1 LSSAARFFVYD
12 VAVVTT
18 RPGNV
23 KTTEP
28 ARVSRPRIALTSA
41 VLVAGVLLVFGPVRD
56 HAFIAFDD
64 PQYVVDNRH
73 VNTGLS
79 WQNVGW
85 AFTAGEQGNW
95 HPLTWL
101 SHMLDVELFGLDA
114 GGHHLT
120 SVGLHALNTVLLL
133 ILLLKLGWP
142 RWRSAIVA
150 ALFALHPMHVES
162 VAWVAERKDVLSAA
176 FWWATLL
183 AYVAYVR
190 RPSAARYML
199 VLLGFAA
206 GLMAKPMVVTL
217 PFVLLLLDFWP
228 LARYSGGSAPANP
241 PTASLAGTPDAP
253 RSAGSLAHAR
263 SSHAGRPFRAGN
275 VAPGEGRPRPGHVV
289 SDVGRPRPGH
299 VVSDVGRPFRAGD
312 LPSSWRALVIEKLP
326 LFALAA
332 AASVVTFLVQQESGA
347 VRSVEAL
354 AIGRR
359 LATALAGYAFY
370 LSKLLLPRDLAV
382 LYPFPESPPHAAA
395 AAGAA
400 LLLAITAIVMRMRTQ
415 WPWAVTGWLW
425 FVGTLVPV
433 IGLVQVGSQPFADR
447 YTYLPYTG
455 IFIMIVWGVAEIAAR
470 RTAWQRIAA
479 GAALVVVG
487 ALAVHAYRQVGY
499 WRDGI
504 TLWTRTLTVTDRNY
518 RAHNALGVALEDAG
532 RDREAADRYA
542 AAVAIR
548 PTYAE
553 ALNNLAGIRADQG
566 DLAAASS
573 YLTTALAAVPDHVES
588 MATLAVVRT
597 REGRLDEAIRLFERA
612 RALRPES
619 ADVRNGLAFALSRA
633 GRLSEARAELE
644 AAVRL
649 APDDPELRANLGLLI
664 GDQGD
669 LEGGMRVLREAI
681 RIAPGH
687 ARSHYGLGLLLH
699 EAGRPADAIASLS
712 AAISRDPSLADA
724 HHELG
729 RALASLGRVGE
740 SVAALETAVRLRS
753 TDPTFHYDL
762 AVMLLKAG
770 RRDEAIQ
777 HLERVLQL
785 DPAHADAVNALRA
798 IGRIR

>member
-1 LSSAARFFVYD
+1 
-12 VAVVTT
+12 
-18 RPGNV
+18 
-23 KTTEP
+23 
-28 ARVSRPRIALTSA
+28 
-41 VLVAGVLLVFGPVRD
+41 
-56 HAFIAFDD
+56 
-64 PQYVVDNRH
+64 
-73 VNTGLS
+73 
-79 WQNVGW
+79 
-85 AFTAGEQGNW
+85 
-95 HPLTWL
+95 
-101 SHMLDVELFGLDA
+101 
-114 GGHHLT
+114 
-120 SVGLHALNTVLLL
+120 
-133 ILLLKLGWP
+133 
-142 RWRSAIVA
+142 
-150 ALFALHPMHVES
+150 
-162 VAWVAERKDVLSAA
+162 
-176 FWWATLL
+176 
-183 AYVAYVR
+183 
-190 RPSAARYML
+190 
-199 VLLGFAA
+199 
-206 GLMAKPMVVTL
+206 
-217 PFVLLLLDFWP
+217 
-228 LARYSGGSAPANP
+228 
-241 PTASLAGTPDAP
+241 
-253 RSAGSLAHAR
+253 
-263 SSHAGRPFRAGN
+263 
-275 VAPGEGRPRPGHVV
+275 
-289 SDVGRPRPGH
+289 
-299 VVSDVGRPFRAGD
+299 VSDVGRPFRAGD

-332 AASVVTFLVQQESGA
+332 AASVVTFIVQQQSGA
-347 VRSVEAL
+347 VQSVEAL

-359 LATALAGYAFY
+359 LATALAGYEFY
-370 LSKLLLPRDLAV
+370 LSKLFLPRDLAV
-382 LYPFPESPPHAAA
+382 LYPFPESTPYAAA
-395 AAGAA
+395 AAGGV
-400 LLLAITAIVMRMRTQ
+400 LLLAISAIVIRIRTRR
-415 WPWAVTGWLW
+415 PWAATGWFW

-455 IFIMIVWGVAEIAAR
+455 IFIVIVWLIGETAAR
-470 RTAWQRIAA
+470 RVVWERLAA
-479 GAALVVVG
+479 VASLVVLA
-487 ALAVHAYRQVGY
+487 ALAVHAHRQVGY

-504 TLWTRTLTVTDRNY
+504 ALWTRTLAVTNRNY

-532 RDREAADRYA
+532 RDREAADQYA

-566 DLAAASS
+566 DLVAASA

-612 RALRPES
+612 RAVRPES
-619 ADVRNGLAFALSRA
+619 AGVRNGLAFALSRA
-633 GRLSEARAELE
+633 GRLSEARTELE

-699 EAGRPADAIASLS
+699 EAGRPDDAIASLS

-777 HLERVLQL
+777 HLERALQL